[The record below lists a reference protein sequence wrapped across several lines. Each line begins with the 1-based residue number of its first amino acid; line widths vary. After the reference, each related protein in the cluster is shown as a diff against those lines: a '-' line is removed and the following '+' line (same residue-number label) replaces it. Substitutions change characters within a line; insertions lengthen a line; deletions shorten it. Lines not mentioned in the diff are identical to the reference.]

1 MQDASG
7 MIEYPPFLDPRGSGL
22 HAIPI
27 PIQCQAGGGL
37 IFGLGKGR
45 RGLSTADAVHLSG
58 KGKRDRTSFARP
70 VLT

>member
-1 MQDASG
+1 M
-7 MIEYPPFLDPRGSGL
+7 